1 MNIIQYSVL
10 GIGICALLTGCKNK
24 TMPEDKEQ
32 STFVLSDTM
41 LANTQTAEAQTMNVT
56 GHLQLNGKVKANE
69 DKLVEIYPLV
79 GGNVTE
85 VNVEL
90 GQFVE
95 KGAVLAIIRSG
106 EVADFERELT
116 DAESDV
122 AVAEKNLRITQDLY
136 ESKLAGDKDI
146 LASKKELDKANAEL
160 KRIQEVFR
168 IYNINNKAEYVIK
181 APFSGFIIEKNITR
195 DMLLR
200 SDNTNTIFTLAQI
213 DEVYITANVYETE
226 ISKIKEGMNAK
237 IHVLAY
243 PDRTFEGKIDR
254 IFSVLDPET
263 QTMKI
268 RIKLPN
274 TDYALKPEMNATLS
288 ITYDEGNEK
297 MIGIPSAA
305 VIFEKNKHFTMVFHD
320 KYNIETRPIDVF
332 KESGDIT
339 YIKSGLQEGEKVVTQ
354 NQLFIYDALN
364 D

>member
-1 MNIIQYSVL
+1 
-10 GIGICALLTGCKNK
+10 
-24 TMPEDKEQ
+24 
-32 STFVLSDTM
+32 
-41 LANTQTAEAQTMNVT
+41 
-56 GHLQLNGKVKANE
+56 
-69 DKLVEIYPLV
+69 
-79 GGNVTE
+79 
-85 VNVEL
+85 
-90 GQFVE
+90 
-95 KGAVLAIIRSG
+95 
-106 EVADFERELT
+106 
-116 DAESDV
+116 
-122 AVAEKNLRITQDLY
+122 
-136 ESKLAGDKDI
+136 
-146 LASKKELDKANAEL
+146 
-160 KRIQEVFR
+160 
-168 IYNINNKAEYVIK
+168 
-181 APFSGFIIEKNITR
+181 
-195 DMLLR
+195 
-200 SDNTNTIFTLAQI
+200 
-213 DEVYITANVYETE
+213 
-226 ISKIKEGMNAK
+226 MNAK